1 MVGVGVRPD
10 KYTQSFKHSP
20 SPGQLYFDTLSD
32 SNKLFLKLIFTSLQA
47 RVSLFL
53 FLFYRQNENALHAS
67 A

>member
-32 SNKLFLKLIFTSLQA
+32 SNKLFLKLIFTSVQAGVLVFFVLCSVLQA
-47 RVSLFL
+47 K
-53 FLFYRQNENALHAS
+53 
-67 A
+67 